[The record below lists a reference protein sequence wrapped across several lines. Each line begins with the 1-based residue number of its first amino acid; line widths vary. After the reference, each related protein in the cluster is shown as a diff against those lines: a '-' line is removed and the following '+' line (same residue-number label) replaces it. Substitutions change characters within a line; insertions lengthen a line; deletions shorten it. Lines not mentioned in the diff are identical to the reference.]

1 MLKSDLK
8 MPEFMSDKNKIIN
21 LPLSIEEMEGGS
33 VVNNETGELKKP
45 DVLIENKLFW
55 IEVKFQ
61 KLLEG
66 AGGFDFTEYIQV
78 GVHPIEES
86 RLKEKL
92 LNKLNDETLE
102 AHQIKI
108 IGSQK
113 IDETVARHRMDERF
127 TAKLAYLQEDTK

>member
-1 MLKSDLK
+1 MI
-8 MPEFMSDKNKIIN
+8 EKNKIIN

-33 VVNNETGELKKP
+33 VINEQTGELKQP
-45 DVLIENKLFW
+45 DVVIENKAFW

-66 AGGFDFTEYIQV
+66 VNGYDFTEHLQV
-78 GVHPIEES
+78 TVHPLEEGL
-86 RLKEKL
+86 LKEKL
-92 LNKLNDETLE
+92 LNKINDENLE

-113 IDETVARHRMDERF
+113 IDETIAKHRMDENQF
-127 TAKLAYLQEDTK
+127 FLL